1 MRERG
6 NMKAKDIIKSLSNLD
21 PEEKVMIVYWT
32 RDCVQDWFDEEDQI
46 ITDEIWN
53 EAVEE
58 FDEYEFQET
67 NDMILDSISER
78 VSGRI
83 NNEV

>member
-1 MRERG
+1 
-6 NMKAKDIIKSLSNLD
+6 MKVKDIIKSLSNLD

-32 RDCVQDWFDEEDQI
+32 KDCVQDWFDEEDQI

-53 EAVEE
+53 EAVKE

-78 VSGRI
+78 ISGRI

>member
-46 ITDEIWN
+46 VTNEIWN

-58 FDEYEFQET
+58 FDGYEFQET
-67 NDMILDSISER
+67 SDMILDSVSER
-78 VSGRI
+78 LGGK
-83 NNEV
+83 

>member
-1 MRERG
+1 
-6 NMKAKDIIKSLSNLD
+6 MKVKEIINALKDYD

-32 RDCVQDWFDEEDQI
+32 KDGVQDWFDEEDQI

-53 EAVEE
+53 EAIEE

-78 VSGRI
+78 VNGRV
-83 NNEV
+83 NNDN

>member
-1 MRERG
+1 
-6 NMKAKDIIKSLSNLD
+6 MKAKDIIEHLNKLN

-32 RDCVQDWFDEEDQI
+32 KDCVQDWFDEEDQI

-58 FDEYEFQET
+58 FDGYEFQET
-67 NDMILDSISER
+67 NDMVLDSISER
-78 VSGRI
+78 LGA
-83 NNEV
+83 

>member
-1 MRERG
+1 
-6 NMKAKDIIKSLSNLD
+6 MKAKDIIEHLSKLN

-32 RDCVQDWFDEEDQI
+32 KDCVQDWFDEEDQI

-53 EAVEE
+53 EAIEE
-58 FDEYEFQET
+58 FDGYEFQET

-78 VSGRI
+78 VNGRI
-83 NNEV
+83 NNDN

>member
-1 MRERG
+1 
-6 NMKAKDIIKSLSNLD
+6 MKVKDIIKSLSNLD

-32 RDCVQDWFDEEDQI
+32 KDCVQGWFDEEDQI

>member
-32 RDCVQDWFDEEDQI
+32 RDCVQDWFDEEGQI
-46 ITDEIWN
+46 VTDEIWN
-53 EAVEE
+53 EAVKE

-67 NDMILDSISER
+67 NDMILDSVSER
-78 VSGRI
+78 LS
-83 NNEV
+83 NES

>member
-1 MRERG
+1 MRERKY
-6 NMKAKDIIKSLSNLD
+6 MKAKDIIKSLSNLN
-21 PEEKVMIVYWT
+21 PEEKVMILYWT

-58 FDEYEFQET
+58 FDGYEFQET
-67 NDMILDSISER
+67 NDMILDSVSER
-78 VSGRI
+78 LSKVAI
-83 NNEV
+83 

>member
-32 RDCVQDWFDEEDQI
+32 RDCVQDWFDEEEQI
-46 ITDEIWN
+46 VTDEIWN
-53 EAVEE
+53 EAVKE

>member
-1 MRERG
+1 
-6 NMKAKDIIKSLSNLD
+6 MKVKDIIKSLSNLD

-32 RDCVQDWFDEEDQI
+32 KDCVQDWFDEEDQI

-58 FDEYEFQET
+58 FDQYEFQET

>member
-1 MRERG
+1 
-6 NMKAKDIIKSLSNLD
+6 MKAKDIIKSLSNLD

-32 RDCVQDWFDEEDQI
+32 KDCVQDWFDEEDQI

-53 EAVEE
+53 EAVKE

-78 VSGRI
+78 VSGRV
-83 NNEV
+83 NNES

>member
-1 MRERG
+1 
-6 NMKAKDIIKSLSNLD
+6 MKVKEIIESLKDYD

-32 RDCVQDWFDEEDQI
+32 KDGVQDWFDEEDQI

-78 VSGRI
+78 VNGRV
-83 NNEV
+83 NNDN